1 LEKQSWKSEQ
11 QEKRDGWIVDSLPSR
26 YVLFL
31 VGKNSRCLF
40 LVAVEAVDGSDSA
53 EEAVLLAVDAGGE
66 E

>member
-1 LEKQSWKSEQ
+1 VEIGAARKTGRQGL
-11 QEKRDGWIVDSLPSR
+11 IHSLPSR
-26 YVLFL
+26 YVLFF

-40 LVAVEAVDGSDSA
+40 LVAVEAVDGSDGT